1 MDSGTL
7 RYVYTLPA
15 LHNMINVTDSPQ
27 KGMIIKWSILGGLFL
42 FFMLW
47 FFGGYIHAK
56 RRLKAGK
63 PLLKYHRVS
72 PILLSPPH
80 IQHISSNRASCSSS

>member
-7 RYVYTLPA
+7 RYALA
-15 LHNMINVTDSPQ
+15 LHNRTNVADSPQ

-72 PILLSPPH
+72 HHPSLPTPH
-80 IQHISSNRASCSSS
+80 PTHFL